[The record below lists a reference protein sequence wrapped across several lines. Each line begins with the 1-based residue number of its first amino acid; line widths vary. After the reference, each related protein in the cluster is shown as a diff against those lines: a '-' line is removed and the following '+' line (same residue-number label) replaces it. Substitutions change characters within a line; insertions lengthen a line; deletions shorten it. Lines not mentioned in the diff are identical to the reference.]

1 MANRDLYDNN
11 RQSPQNPGIPEN
23 EDLFSDIFSSIDLS
37 EYEFD
42 SGDAESETSP
52 APEPPA
58 EEAMPAFL
66 LDDLPDCDT
75 YDDSGTYRSYDGSH
89 EYRSFDAA
97 LPDAP
102 EEGWYH
108 YSDEDDELD
117 EEDYEDLDEEEDEED
132 YEEDYPRHRGLKI
145 FANTLLG
152 LITALSIFYLVAV
165 YSDIPFIANLRT
177 MYIQTAMSTINHKWL
192 ATAIIPS
199 DIIED
204 LMRQQYEA
212 DDSMNGIESDDD
224 WGINIEALPNFENTS
239 EDAESTGADTALTE
253 VTAGEAGTVSSN
265 RTYSSTDE
273 KTFFELFYEVDYD
286 SMQAYVAAHPDVL
299 KNGWAYVDINE
310 AGLEDDGTDIYTIH
324 GDQVLALNAY
334 EGVILI
340 RVNLGSSRGVLAICK
355 DTSKVSLC
363 AATTLPTTGQTAG
376 RICDANDGILAITG
390 SAFMDDGTSNGGQIS
405 GLAVCNGVSMGS
417 RLGGSGDKR
426 LELRDDNKM
435 YIVDSSSSV
444 GSGTRDACEFH
455 PALIIDGENVSASS
469 TWTSPNPRAAL
480 GQSKYLETMMIII
493 EGRFTDS
500 PGCSVVLVA
509 DKLLEYGCMQALNL
523 DGGTSAIMYYDGEY
537 VTRCSNTAIPS
548 GRTMPSAW
556 VYKKNS

>member
-1 MANRDLYDNN
+1 MANRDLYDDN
-11 RQSPQNPGIPEN
+11 RQSPQNLGTPEN
-23 EDLFSDIFSSIDLS
+23 EDLFSDIFASIDLS

-42 SGDAESETSP
+42 SGDTERQEVPASQSP
-52 APEPPA
+52 DT
-58 EEAMPAFL
+58 EEAPPFL
-66 LDDLPDCDT
+66 LDELPDYDT

-132 YEEDYPRHRGLKI
+132 YEEDHPRHRGLKI

-152 LITALSIFYLVAV
+152 LITALSILYLVAV
-165 YSDIPFIANLRT
+165 YSNIPFIANLRT

-212 DDSMNGIESDDD
+212 DDTMNGIESNDD
-224 WGINIEALPNFENTS
+224 WGVNIEALPNFEDLVEAE
-239 EDAESTGADTALTE
+239 EDTDEPEPTE
-253 VTAGEAGTVSSN
+253 EAIPEEDEVSGEI
-265 RTYSSTDE
+265 TYSSAAE

-286 SMQAYVAAHPDVL
+286 SMQAYVAEHPDAL
-299 KNGWAYVDINE
+299 KYGWAYIDINE
-310 AGLEDDGTDIYTIH
+310 AGLEEDGTDIYTIH
-324 GDQVLALNAY
+324 GDQVLAINAY

-363 AATTLPTTGQTAG
+363 AATTLPSTGQTAG
-376 RICDANDGILAITG
+376 RICEANDGILAITG

-405 GLAVCNGVSMGS
+405 GLAVCSGVTMGS

-435 YIVDSSSSV
+435 YIVDSTSSV

-455 PALIIDGENVSASS
+455 PALIIDGENVSTSS

-500 PGCSVVLVA
+500 PGCSVVAVA

-537 VTRCSNTAIPS
+537 VTRCSNTAIPR
-548 GRTMPSAW
+548 GRTMPTAW

>member
-1 MANRDLYDNN
+1 MEKRDLYDDN
-11 RQSPQNPGIPEN
+11 RHSVSEN
-23 EDLFSDIFSSIDLS
+23 EDLFSDIFESIDLS

-42 SGDAESETSP
+42 SDDSVCDVQPTATEE
-52 APEPPA
+52 PA
-58 EEAMPAFL
+58 EEPAESSEFQL
-66 LDDLPDCDT
+66 SDFTDYDT

-89 EYRSFDAA
+89 EYRSFDAS

-102 EEGWYH
+102 EDGWYH

-117 EEDYEDLDEEEDEED
+117 EEDYEEEDEED
-132 YEEDYPRHRGLKI
+132 EDIPRHRGLRI
-145 FANTLLG
+145 FGNTLLG
-152 LITALSIFYLVAV
+152 LITALSILYLVAV
-165 YSDIPFIANLRT
+165 YSNIPFIANLRT

-212 DDSMNGIESDDD
+212 DDTMNGIESNED
-224 WGINIEALPNFENTS
+224 WGDNIEALPNFENVS
-239 EDAESTGADTALTE
+239 EEAE
-253 VTAGEAGTVSSN
+253 TVSGDQTTGSITTETTQN
-265 RTYSSTDE
+265 TDRTYSSTEE

-286 SMQAYVAAHPDVL
+286 SMQAYVSSHPDAL
-299 KNGWAYVDINE
+299 ANGWAYIDINE
-310 AGLEDDGTDIYTIH
+310 AGLEDGGTDIYTIH

-376 RICDANDGILAITG
+376 RICDANNGILAITG

-405 GLAVCNGVSMGS
+405 GLAVCEGVTMGT

-426 LELRDDNKM
+426 LELRADNKM
-435 YIVDSSSSV
+435 YIVDSTSSV

-455 PALIIDGENVSASS
+455 PALIIDGENVSTSS

-480 GQSKYLETMMIII
+480 GQSQYLETMMIII

>member
-1 MANRDLYDNN
+1 MEKRDLYDDN
-11 RQSPQNPGIPEN
+11 RHSVSEN
-23 EDLFSDIFSSIDLS
+23 EDLFSDIFESIDLS

-42 SGDAESETSP
+42 SDDSVCDVQPTATEE
-52 APEPPA
+52 PA
-58 EEAMPAFL
+58 EEPAESSEFQL
-66 LDDLPDCDT
+66 SDFTDYDT

-89 EYRSFDAA
+89 EYRSFDAS

-102 EEGWYH
+102 EDGWYH

-117 EEDYEDLDEEEDEED
+117 EEDYEEEDEED
-132 YEEDYPRHRGLKI
+132 EDIPRHRGLRI
-145 FANTLLG
+145 FGNTLLG
-152 LITALSIFYLVAV
+152 LITALSILYLVAV
-165 YSDIPFIANLRT
+165 YSNIPFIANLRT

-212 DDSMNGIESDDD
+212 DDTMNGIESNED
-224 WGINIEALPNFENTS
+224 WGDNIEALPNFENVS
-239 EDAESTGADTALTE
+239 EEAE
-253 VTAGEAGTVSSN
+253 TVSGDQTTGSITTETTQN
-265 RTYSSTDE
+265 TDRTYSSTEE

-286 SMQAYVAAHPDVL
+286 SMQAYVSSHPDAL
-299 KNGWAYVDINE
+299 ANGWAYIDINE
-310 AGLEDDGTDIYTIH
+310 AGLDDNGTDIYTIH

-376 RICDANDGILAITG
+376 RICDANNGILAITG

-405 GLAVCNGVSMGS
+405 GLAVCEGVTMGT

-426 LELRDDNKM
+426 LELRADNKM
-435 YIVDSSSSV
+435 YIVDSTSSV

-455 PALIIDGENVSASS
+455 PALIIDGENVSTSS

-480 GQSKYLETMMIII
+480 GQSQYLETMMIII

>member
-1 MANRDLYDNN
+1 MANRDLYDDN
-11 RQSPQNPGIPEN
+11 RQSPQNLGTPEN
-23 EDLFSDIFSSIDLS
+23 EDLFSDIFASIDLS

-42 SGDAESETSP
+42 SGDIESQEVP
-52 APEPPA
+52 APQSPDT
-58 EEAMPAFL
+58 EEAPPFL
-66 LDDLPDCDT
+66 LDELPDYDT

-152 LITALSIFYLVAV
+152 LITALSILYLVAV
-165 YSDIPFIANLRT
+165 YSNIPFIANLRT

-212 DDSMNGIESDDD
+212 DDTMNGIESNDD
-224 WGINIEALPNFENTS
+224 WGVNIEALPNFEDLVEAE
-239 EDAESTGADTALTE
+239 EDTDEPEPTE
-253 VTAGEAGTVSSN
+253 EAIPEEDEVSGEV
-265 RTYSSTDE
+265 TYSSAAE

-286 SMQAYVAAHPDVL
+286 SMQAYVAEHPDVL
-299 KNGWAYVDINE
+299 KYGWAYIDINE
-310 AGLEDDGTDIYTIH
+310 AGLEEDGTDIYTIH
-324 GDQVLALNAY
+324 GDQVLAINAY

-363 AATTLPTTGQTAG
+363 AATTLPSTGQTAG
-376 RICDANDGILAITG
+376 RICEANDGILAITG

-405 GLAVCNGVSMGS
+405 GLAVCSGVTMGS

-435 YIVDSSSSV
+435 YIVDSTSSV

-455 PALIIDGENVSASS
+455 PALIIDGENVSTSS

-500 PGCSVVLVA
+500 PGCSVVAVA

-548 GRTMPSAW
+548 GRTMPTAW